1 MTSAGGP
8 QASDDNLATTV
19 NVDLGARSYGIQ
31 IGAGLLNG
39 AGALIAPFLGA
50 DRRAIII
57 SDDTVAPLYA
67 DALMRS
73 LQAEGAAASLVRV
86 PVGEGSKSFA
96 RLEQVLEELIHAGVE
111 RGTPLIALGGG
122 VVGDLT
128 GFTAS
133 SLLRGVP
140 FVQVPTTLLA
150 QVDSSVGGKTGI
162 NSRHGKNLIGAF
174 YQPQIVIADTETLK
188 TLSARHLRAGYAEV
202 VKYGLID
209 NAEFFGWLE
218 DNGAAVVAG
227 DPDALRYTIATCCRA
242 KARIVSADEREHG
255 KRALLNLGH
264 TFAHAFEAEAGY
276 GDALLH
282 GEAVAIGMVLAFQLS
297 AKLDLCATAD
307 VERVQAHLTQ
317 TGLPTS
323 AADLPDI
330 RFDARRLIAHMRHDK
345 KVEDGWPKFI
355 LAHGIGESFVAN
367 DASPD
372 AVETVLRDFLQA
384 D

>member
-1 MTSAGGP
+1 MTSAGGQ
-8 QASDDNLATTV
+8 QASADSLPTTV
-19 NVDLGARSYGIQ
+19 TVDLGARSYDIQ
-31 IGAGLLNG
+31 IGDGLLNG
-39 AGALIAPFLGA
+39 AGKLIAPFLGP

-67 DALMRS
+67 DALVHS
-73 LQAEGAAASLVRV
+73 LQAEGAAASVVRV
-86 PVGEGSKSFA
+86 PVGEDSKSFA

-133 SLLRGVP
+133 TLLRGVP
-140 FVQVPTTLLA
+140 FIQVPTTLLA

-188 TLSARHLRAGYAEV
+188 TLSARHLRAG
-202 VKYGLID
+202 
-209 NAEFFGWLE
+209 FFGWLE

-227 DPDALRYTIATCCRA
+227 DPEALQYTIATCCRA
-242 KARIVSADEREHG
+242 KARIVSVDEREHG

-276 GDALLH
+276 GEALLH

-297 AKLDLCATAD
+297 AKLDLCATSD
-307 VERVQAHLTQ
+307 VERIQAHLIQ

-323 AADLPDI
+323 AADLPKKS
-330 RFDARRLIAHMRHDK
+330 RMGGQNSFWPVALAKASWRVTPRRL
-345 KVEDGWPKFI
+345 WPRKCCVTFCG
-355 LAHGIGESFVAN
+355 LAKSSWLPRMTTCIFDRMSN
-367 DASPD
+367 D
-372 AVETVLRDFLQA
+372 L
-384 D
+384 

>member
-1 MTSAGGP
+1 MTDAGGQ
-8 QASDDNLATTV
+8 QASADSDPMTV
-19 NVDLGARSYGIQ
+19 NVDLGARSYDIH
-31 IGAGLLNG
+31 IGDGLLNS
-39 AGALIAPFLGA
+39 AGTLIAPFLGA

-57 SDDTVAPLYA
+57 SDETVAPLYA
-67 DALMRS
+67 DALVRG
-73 LQAEGAAASLVRV
+73 LQAEGATATLVRV
-86 PVGEGSKSFA
+86 PVGEDSKSFT

-128 GFTAS
+128 GFAAS

-140 FVQVPTTLLA
+140 FIQVPTTLLA

-174 YQPQIVIADTETLK
+174 YQPRIVIADTETLK

-209 NAEFFGWLE
+209 DAGFFGWLE
-218 DNGAAVVAG
+218 NNGAAVVAG
-227 DPDALRYTIATCCRA
+227 DPDALQYTVATCCRA

-264 TFAHAFEAEAGY
+264 TFAHAFETEAGY

-282 GEAVAIGMVLAFQLS
+282 GEAVAIGMVLAFRLS
-297 AKLDLCATAD
+297 ANLDLCAAAD
-307 VERVQAHLTQ
+307 VERIQDHLSE

-330 RFDARRLIAHMRHDK
+330 HFDATRLIGHMRHDK

-367 DASPD
+367 DTSPG
-372 AVETVLRDFLQA
+372 AVEAVLRDFLQA
-384 D
+384 G